1 MRTAILLL
9 CSLYFL
15 PNLAFSQQN
24 ALSAENVEKLN
35 SQVVEFRESNA
46 LLESLKASLTED
58 PNPLRKFPDCKNAF
72 FDRLPGIEEALEST
86 PIELNEV
93 RLDPDWVGNLAMIA
107 DEEEALLQALG
118 ETEISFWNPG
128 QYLLNIYH
136 QTNKFDAFVE
146 RLSGKKAKD
155 LKTEQPEVHTQV
167 KDMFEHI
174 DKSFKKKNVESTLLF
189 EQTTNFEN
197 CEVVESGYLQF
208 FGLDYPNIEW
218 RYIKVVSAYC
228 PCGGSVQSFDNRSG
242 KIIVSGAIKSRIS
255 SLDPLVLDFS
265 YINHEKTSITEVSCC
280 DDALIITEQDEREKL
295 LLNDR
300 EVRSALTA
308 GTKSTSPLI
317 GGNLGVGKDPRGGI
331 NIGVNAEFLKPVMPY
346 ETLFGRLMVGAE
358 AGVMIKLDKIDEV
371 NFSELIG
378 VIAPEAQMQKEVYKS
393 LSLIYGVKFPL
404 GLGNA
409 KVKVP
414 GQETEVTRLK
424 MYGFQTFAG
433 FNIRVNKFNI
443 QGTLPLVS
451 VFNYV
456 YTPQDGSGESINDS
470 DFHFLLNQNNLFQL
484 GVLVPIP

>member
-9 CSLYFL
+9 CSLLIL
-15 PNLAFSQQN
+15 PNLVLGQQDG
-24 ALSAENVEKLN
+24 LSMENVDKLK
-35 SQVVEFRESNA
+35 SQIAEFRESND

-58 PNPLRKFPDCKNAF
+58 PNPLRKFPDCKDAF
-72 FDRLPGIEEALEST
+72 FDRLPGIEEVLESK
-86 PIELNEV
+86 PIDFKEV
-93 RLDPDWVGNLAMIA
+93 RLDPDWVGTLSLIA
-107 DEEEALLQALG
+107 AEEEALLQALG

-146 RLSGKKAKD
+146 RLSGQKAKD
-155 LKTEQPEVHTQV
+155 LKSSNPEVHAQV
-167 KDMFEHI
+167 KSMFERI
-174 DKSFKKKNVESTLLF
+174 DKSFKKKNIEPTMLF
-189 EQTTNFEN
+189 EQTSTYEN

-208 FGLDYPNIEW
+208 FSLEYPNIEW
-218 RYIKVVSAYC
+218 RYLKVVSAYC

-242 KIIVSGAIKSRIS
+242 KIIVSGATSSRIL

-265 YINHEKTSITEVSCC
+265 FIDHEKTSITEVSCC

-308 GTKSTSPLI
+308 DTKSTSPLL

-358 AGVMIKLDKIDEV
+358 AGVMIKLDKVEEV

-378 VIAPEAQMQKEVYKS
+378 VIAPEAQMQKEVFKS
-393 LSLIYGVKFPL
+393 LSFVYGVKFPL

-409 KVKVP
+409 KTKIP

-433 FNIRVNKFNI
+433 
-443 QGTLPLVS
+443 
-451 VFNYV
+451 
-456 YTPQDGSGESINDS
+456 
-470 DFHFLLNQNNLFQL
+470 
-484 GVLVPIP
+484 